1 MESTIDFSIHCYHF
15 KSICI
20 ITLNNSLKATDKDIP
35 KLSDSSLT
43 KVILYSDSKYNDI
56 QNHDILNSII
66 TYILDS
72 KRFESSLL

>member
-1 MESTIDFSIHCYHF
+1 MESTIDFFIHCYHF

-72 KRFESSLL
+72 KRSESSLL